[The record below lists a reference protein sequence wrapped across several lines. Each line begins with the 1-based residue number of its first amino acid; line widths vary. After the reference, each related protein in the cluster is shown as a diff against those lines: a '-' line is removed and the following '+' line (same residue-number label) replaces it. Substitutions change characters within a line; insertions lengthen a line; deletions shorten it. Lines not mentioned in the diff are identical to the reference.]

1 MASILL
7 VSVRLGFEL
16 TLEVRGFWE
25 LQPETN
31 PRKVK
36 AAPRGMRDDFWD
48 IGRDRKITVILP

>member
-16 TLEVRGFWE
+16 TLEVWGFWE
-25 LQPETN
+25 LQAGTN

-36 AAPRGMRDDFWD
+36 AAQRGMRDDF
-48 IGRDRKITVILP
+48 